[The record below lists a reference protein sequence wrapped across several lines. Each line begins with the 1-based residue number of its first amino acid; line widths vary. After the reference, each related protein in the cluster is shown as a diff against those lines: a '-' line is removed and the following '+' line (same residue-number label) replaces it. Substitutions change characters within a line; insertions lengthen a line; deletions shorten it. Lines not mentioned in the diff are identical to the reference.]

1 MGFKL
6 SLAIGVMC
14 GVFGAAVARADSQGA
29 ILVIP
34 GKPGIPVIINGYD
47 ASYTI
52 VEGDWGLAR
61 PGQVSP
67 VIVSGPLIRPS
78 AYHAGHYF
86 PYQGTRPGYGRR
98 EVEPPPDQRRPR
110 PAQSYHREWGVESQQ
125 LPATIDQQDATPL
138 IVSPNIDVDGGG
150 GRRWDHPNDRRFD
163 HRDDRHDDRRF
174 DRRHNRGA
182 GNRRPAGN
190 RSRGRH

>member
-14 GVFGAAVARADSQGA
+14 GVFGAEFARADSKGP

-34 GKPGIPVIINGYD
+34 GKPGIPVVINGYD

-61 PGQVSP
+61 PGQVVP
-67 VIVSGPLIRPS
+67 VIVSGPLLRPS
-78 AYHAGHYF
+78 QYHAGHYF
-86 PYQGTRPGYGRR
+86 PYQGQRPGYGRR

-110 PAQSYHREWGVESQQ
+110 PAQSYHREWGVESQP
-125 LPATIDQQDATPL
+125 LPATIDQPDATPL
-138 IVSPNIDVDGGG
+138 IVSPNIDMGG
-150 GRRWDHPNDRRFD
+150 GRY
-163 HRDDRHDDRRF
+163 
-174 DRRHNRGA
+174 DRRHD
-182 GNRRPAGN
+182 RRPYRPNGY
-190 RSRGRH
+190 RPRPRH